1 MREVDIDYIRCMNAK
16 ITENV
21 LVVGGATGIGLA
33 IAETMASEGHRVAIA
48 GRRESKLKEAQQA
61 YDGPGEILTH
71 SCDVADRDSVQQLI
85 DWFHDQIGTISVLV
99 NAAGINIPNR
109 SMGTMVPE
117 DWDRVMN
124 VNATGAY
131 NIMAAVL
138 PEMREQQRGT
148 IINVSSIAGK
158 RAIELGGIAYCASK
172 FAMTALGTAAGQEE
186 AANGIRITNVYP
198 GEVDTPLLEQRPNP
212 VSDEHRSRML
222 QPEDIAQLVLTIC
235 SLPPR
240 AHVPE
245 IVIKPRLQTYF

>member
-1 MREVDIDYIRCMNAK
+1 MRQVDIDYIRGMNTKAAK
-16 ITENV
+16 NV
-21 LVVGGATGIGLA
+21 LVVGGATGIGRG
-33 IAETMASEGHRVAIA
+33 IAETMAAAGHRVAIA
-48 GRRESKLKEAQQA
+48 GRRESKLRETQQA
-61 YDGPGEILTH
+61 YDGPGEILIH
-71 SCDVADRDSVQQLI
+71 PCDVADRDSVKLLL
-85 DWFHDQIGTISVLV
+85 DWYHDTLGTVGILV
-99 NAAGINIPNR
+99 NAAGINIRDR
-109 SMGTMVPE
+109 SMAAMVPE
-117 DWDRVMN
+117 DWDRVMK

-138 PEMREQQRGT
+138 PEMRERQNGV
-148 IINVSSIAGK
+148 IINVSSVAGK

-172 FAMTALGTAAGQEE
+172 FAMTALGTAVGQEE

-222 QPEDIAQLVLTIC
+222 QPEDIAELVLTIC

-245 IVIKPRLQTYF
+245 IVIKPRLQNYF